1 MSAPPP
7 DAGDDAAW
15 VKVEM
20 PLPPPALHAFLSD
33 IERLYRINPWLEID
47 RFERRSDGS
56 FGLAGRNL
64 SNEQAVD
71 VAVSLVEN
79 QPGRSLVLRY
89 DGGIK
94 RETRCEIEPAGAGS
108 VLTITETYDTPP
120 PEQREARLKEVDRSL
135 VPWAAALRAFL
146 LHGARWGRL
155 PGYRLYMR
163 RVWLPMTPKQRRIT
177 RLIVWT
183 TAIEFVVFLFVF
195 AIFWNE
201 AGRG

>member
-1 MSAPPP
+1 MSAPAPA
-7 DAGDDAAW
+7 AGEDAAW

-20 PLPPPALHAFLSD
+20 PLPPPALHAFLAD
-33 IERLYRINPWLEID
+33 IERLFRINPWLEID
-47 RFERRSDGS
+47 RFERRPDGG

-64 SNEQAVD
+64 SNEQPLDATVRLSQS
-71 VAVSLVEN
+71 V
-79 QPGRSLVLRY
+79 PGRSLTLRY

-94 RETRCEIEPAGAGS
+94 RETRCEIEPAAAGS

-146 LHGARWGRL
+146 LHGARWGWL

-183 TAIEFVVFLFVF
+183 TVIEFVVFLFVF

>member
-1 MSAPPP
+1 VSAPAPA
-7 DAGDDAAW
+7 AGEDAAW

-20 PLPPPALHAFLSD
+20 PLPPPALHAFLAD
-33 IERLYRINPWLEID
+33 IERLFRINPWLEID
-47 RFERRSDGS
+47 RFERRPDGG

-64 SNEQAVD
+64 SNEQPLDATVRLSQS
-71 VAVSLVEN
+71 V
-79 QPGRSLVLRY
+79 PGRSLTLRY

-94 RETRCEIEPAGAGS
+94 RETRCEIEPAAAGS

-146 LHGARWGRL
+146 LHGARWGWL

-183 TAIEFVVFLFVF
+183 TVIEFVVFLFIF

>member
-1 MSAPPP
+1 MSAPAPA
-7 DAGDDAAW
+7 AGEDAAW

-20 PLPPPALHAFLSD
+20 PLPPPALHAFLAD
-33 IERLYRINPWLEID
+33 IERLFRINPWLEID
-47 RFERRSDGS
+47 RFERRPDGG

-64 SNEQAVD
+64 SNEQPLDATVRLSQS
-71 VAVSLVEN
+71 V
-79 QPGRSLVLRY
+79 PGRSLTLRY

-94 RETRCEIEPAGAGS
+94 RETRCEIEPAAAGS

-146 LHGARWGRL
+146 LHGARWGWL

-183 TAIEFVVFLFVF
+183 TVIEFVVFLFIF